1 MSKKM
6 FDIKPQILK
15 TPEQA
20 FADIIGGAKDN
31 QIVEIP
37 LELIDEIDNQ
47 PQHIHDDKIARIV
60 ESMKIV
66 GQLDP
71 IIVVPNKANEGRY
84 LLLAGRHR
92 CRACKALNLVKV
104 KAVIKQEDNQDKQ
117 RLMLLATNND
127 RNTDYAPSELA
138 FSYLEQ
144 KQLLEKFGSR
154 STASKIAEENNTNR
168 KTVHKYIQLTKLNKS
183 LLYKVD
189 NGDMTVGAGYELS
202 FLPEKDQQRVNV
214 YLINHPDCKIDK
226 NIARMIRNEPENL
239 DEIFTVDGAD
249 EKDNEKPKA
258 EKKNKNNSKC
268 PSEGQLQ
275 ELTNEQMSVI
285 GAILYEQCYSIFTYI
300 VSEFSSTDDVIEFIK
315 TRYANSKYADA
326 SPKINVGID
335 KYKNASYSL
344 SFSKTVNVT
353 IQVNQIKEQY
363 SLKLKT
369 VDSIVRRYIR
379 KELSRDDIIL
389 MLKR

>member
-1 MSKKM
+1 MKM

-20 FADIIGGAKDN
+20 YADIIGGAKDN
-31 QIVEIP
+31 QIVDIP

-47 PQHIHDDKIARIV
+47 PQHIHEDKIARIV

-71 IIVVPNKANEGRY
+71 IIVVPNKVKEGRY

-92 CRACKALNLVKV
+92 CRACKALNLSKV

-127 RNTDYAPSELA
+127 RNTDYSPSELA

-189 NGDMTVGAGYELS
+189 KGELTVGAGYELS
-202 FLPEKDQQRVNV
+202 FLSEKEQQRVTV

-226 NIARMIRNEPENL
+226 DVARMIRNNPENL
-239 DEIFTVDGAD
+239 DNIFVTGTD
-249 EKDNEKPKA
+249 EDVNEKPKA
-258 EKKNKNNSKC
+258 EKKTKNNSKC
-268 PSEGQLQ
+268 PSEGQSQ
-275 ELTNEQMSVI
+275 ELTNKQMSAI
-285 GAILYEQCYSIFTYI
+285 GAIFYKHCYSIFKYI
-300 VSEFSSTDDVIEFIK
+300 VSEFSSTDDVVDFI
-315 TRYANSKYADA
+315 TNRYIKSQCYFSSQTLNCNAN
-326 SPKINVGID
+326 
-335 KYKNASYSL
+335 KYKTATYSL
-344 SFSKTVNVT
+344 DFKKNVRIT
-353 IQVNQIKEQY
+353 IKLNQSEEKY
-363 SLKLKT
+363 VLKLKT
-369 VDSIVRRYIR
+369 VDSIVRRYMR

-389 MLKR
+389 MLKG